1 MTTTKFDYL
10 VGNLYA
16 LPHASQANWQNT
28 QLNSKLNYALHM
40 LRVSEGGK
48 EREGGRER
56 EGDGACCVR
65 LAVSPA

>member
-40 LRVSEGGK
+40 LRVSKGGK
-48 EREGGRER
+48 EREREGRER
-56 EGDGACCVR
+56 EMEPAVCV
-65 LAVSPA
+65 